1 MIFADWIYF
10 IPLVYIIIPIMA
22 MALPYLTEKQ
32 WLGWLLWTPSLMLAI
47 YFVNYINS
55 TTITKFY
62 EFYLWGT
69 ILACLATAIPLL
81 LKLTRSWWRKKFTTK
96 ASRFKFLAI
105 SFVLLYLIPVTAPF
119 LLDILFITE
128 TR

>member
-1 MIFADWIYF
+1 MIFVDWIYF
-10 IPLVYIIIPIMA
+10 IPLVYVIIPIMA

-32 WLGWLLWTPSLMLAI
+32 WLGWLLWTPSLMFAI
-47 YFVNYINS
+47 YFLNYINS

-81 LKLTRSWWRKKFTTK
+81 LKLTRSWWGKKFTTK